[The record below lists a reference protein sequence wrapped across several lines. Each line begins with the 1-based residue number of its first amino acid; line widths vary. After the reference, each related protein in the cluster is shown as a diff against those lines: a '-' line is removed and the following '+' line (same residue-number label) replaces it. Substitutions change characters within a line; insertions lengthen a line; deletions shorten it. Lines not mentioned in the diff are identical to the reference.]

1 MSEGY
6 RLQNFLRSRTP
17 LGTLTDPEAVDY
29 TFLQKITV
37 GQQFRALATDTVREV
52 RDLPAVAGIFER
64 VFSGGFGT
72 GKTHMALWL
81 YYNMAKVTP
90 DENELIITLDFSRL
104 SNNAD
109 HVDYLIFSGM
119 HVAGGYGYRQACTE
133 IFSRLKRHLEIE
145 SSDQLKNVL
154 KQFFNSAYRA
164 ALDIEQPAVK
174 LIAGVFERNLGDE
187 ARNLLRDREIKTLIR
202 DLQSQTT
209 PEFTVFLEEL
219 SDLVANPDSAGES
232 FDSLL
237 HDLSEKHVLLDILFK
252 LLRVAGYTRVV
263 IMADELESLNP
274 KGNLFLQQ
282 VLNRNRDIRDTTAQK
297 AGSAY
302 PAVAMMYFATPPFLD
317 ENVQAGEPALW
328 TRWHGAI
335 FPMPEASIDE
345 TIEQI
350 LPIVR
355 QNGLITGSLEE
366 DTLVENIIAEESPED
381 VVTFRWLLEKL
392 YDNLRA
398 TG

>member
-1 MSEGY
+1 M
-6 RLQNFLRSRTP
+6 
-17 LGTLTDPEAVDY
+17 
-29 TFLQKITV
+29 
-37 GQQFRALATDTVREV
+37 
-52 RDLPAVAGIFER
+52 
-64 VFSGGFGT
+64 
-72 GKTHMALWL
+72 
-81 YYNMAKVTP
+81 
-90 DENELIITLDFSRL
+90 
-104 SNNAD
+104 
-109 HVDYLIFSGM
+109 
-119 HVAGGYGYRQACTE
+119 
-133 IFSRLKRHLEIE
+133 
-145 SSDQLKNVL
+145 
-154 KQFFNSAYRA
+154 
-164 ALDIEQPAVK
+164 
-174 LIAGVFERNLGDE
+174 
-187 ARNLLRDREIKTLIR
+187 
-202 DLQSQTT
+202 
-209 PEFTVFLEEL
+209 
-219 SDLVANPDSAGES
+219 ANPDSAGES

-282 VLNRNRDIRDTTAQK
+282 VLNRIRDIRDTTAQK